1 MKKKL
6 SIVLCIL
13 WMGFIF
19 YNSSQPG
26 NQSNEKSI
34 KVLNMIKEFQ
44 DNALDMIRKI
54 INGNN
59 SSSLNGYIVYNES
72 TREIVNPNSTINWG
86 KCDEEEIS
94 NIVITYDNSE
104 SYDSIEFCGINQG
117 YVTYNKIDSNGITIN
132 KVSIGSNDIL
142 KNRRISINKSDIKN
156 LLIKVRDRIKS
167 FVYEHFNNF
176 NVFVRK
182 SAHAFEFLVLA
193 ILLLWAMACHEI
205 KGMKAVIFTLLIV
218 LFYAMTDEFHQLFVP
233 GRGASINDVMIDFIG
248 GVIGSILYSCAS
260 WLCNIKVSAFE
271 KV

>member
-72 TREIVNPNSTINWG
+72 TREIIVPNSTVNWG
-86 KCDEEEIS
+86 KCWINSDNVESIS
-94 NIVITYDNSE
+94 
-104 SYDSIEFCGINQG
+104 
-117 YVTYNKIDSNGITIN
+117 SNRIKIN
-132 KVSIGSNDIL
+132 KVTQESNDIF
-142 KNRRISINKSDIKN
+142 KNRMISIDKSDIKN

-218 LFYAMTDEFHQLFVP
+218 LFYAMTDEFHQLFVS

>member
-72 TREIVNPNSTINWG
+72 TREIIVPNSTVNWG
-86 KCDEEEIS
+86 ECNEGEIS
-94 NIVITYDNSE
+94 NIFISYDNSE
-104 SYDSIEFCGINQG
+104 NYNSIELCWINSDN
-117 YVTYNKIDSNGITIN
+117 VESISSNRIKIN
-132 KVSIGSNDIL
+132 KVTQESNDIF
-142 KNRRISINKSDIKN
+142 KNRMISIDKSDIKN
-156 LLIKVRDRIKS
+156 LLIKVRGRIKS